1 MALSLISSA
10 CPGLAEPQVLIGS
23 REAGCRREGRSQG
36 PKLFGLENLE
46 CAKGNVG
53 CCGELAHGEPRQP
66 GCTGGSRDMGLETPP
81 PPALATSK
89 TVLMVEQQS
98 LLFSTLMS
106 SLLIGIL
113 GGQSG

>member
-81 PPALATSK
+81 PPHLPPLKLYLWLNSK
-89 TVLMVEQQS
+89 F
-98 LLFSTLMS
+98 FSS
-106 SLLIGIL
+106 
-113 GGQSG
+113 QR